1 MATKKTVKPPK
12 RTSPAKATPSTA
24 SKAKFPRHSV
34 AKAIR
39 IPQAILEQNAGK
51 ACSRAD
57 AAKFLGLGSPA
68 GPFSVEISSAIK
80 YGFLEQPEAGHIQ
93 PSSLAKKILRPQLPS
108 DAIDGY
114 RQAVITAPDISE
126 VYQHY
131 RGENLPDDQFLRNTV
146 VETYKVPAES
156 FQEFKQVFLESLET
170 AELVSKHGDKIRITD
185 VASGDASAPVS
196 SDRLKKLERATNV
209 GANDSCFVMQ
219 PFAAPL
225 GDYYEKIYRPAIE
238 KAGLRPVRADAEIF
252 ATGKI
257 MDQVWSGINAAKVL
271 VAELTTR
278 NPNVFYELG
287 LAHAMKKPV
296 VLVSAKEED
305 VPFDLQHI
313 RVIYYDMSDPFWGNK
328 LIEKVA
334 ENILS
339 AIQNPEEAVF
349 KSSIGGKEF

>member
-1 MATKKTVKPPK
+1 MATKKTVKALKQRSPPK
-12 RTSPAKATPSTA
+12 SVPTVG

-34 AKAIR
+34 GKAMR

-80 YGFLEQPEAGHIQ
+80 YGFLEQPQAGYIV
-93 PSSLAKKILRPQLPS
+93 PSALAKKVLRPQSSS
-108 DAIDGY
+108 DTVDGY
-114 RQAVITAPDISE
+114 RQAVMTAPDISE

-170 AELVSKHGDKIRITD
+170 AELISKHGDKIRITD
-185 VASGDASAPVS
+185 VAGGDATTPTQ
-196 SDRLKKLERATNV
+196 SDRLKRLEKATNV

-271 VAELTTR
+271 VAELR
-278 NPNVFYELG
+278 NGQQITFT
-287 LAHAMKKPV
+287 
-296 VLVSAKEED
+296 S
-305 VPFDLQHI
+305 
-313 RVIYYDMSDPFWGNK
+313 
-328 LIEKVA
+328 
-334 ENILS
+334 
-339 AIQNPEEAVF
+339 
-349 KSSIGGKEF
+349 